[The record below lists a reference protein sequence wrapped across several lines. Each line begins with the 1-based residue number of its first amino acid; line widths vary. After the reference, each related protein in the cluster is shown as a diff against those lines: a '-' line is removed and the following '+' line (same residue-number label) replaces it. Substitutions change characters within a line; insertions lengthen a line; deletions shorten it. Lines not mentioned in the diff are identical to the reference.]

1 MELIKLISNPEF
13 GKIKTKDIKLKE
25 INPKKVTKE
34 IKTQG
39 NKTQP
44 DPLSVIKNH
53 NILILSRRN

>member
-13 GKIKTKDIKLKE
+13 GKIKTKE